1 MPDYCTCG
9 AQLPPDAR
17 FCHKCGKPQYDYPQF
32 EPEVAPEPPPIAP
45 ANAKPP
51 NVAIGFRNLMAVNVS
66 FLATLL
72 TFLVIAIP
80 MPPIMAL
87 IRFFVCF
94 VAAGYFAVYVYKR
107 RSGQTI
113 TVRAGARL
121 GWMTG
126 MFSFVVGSI
135 MALAEMPSA
144 ATFRQQMINQNPAM
158 RQFVDSVDDR
168 TIMIAVALMTLMF
181 LFVLLNVLPMVGGVL
196 GAKMLEKD

>member
-1 MPDYCTCG
+1 
-9 AQLPPDAR
+9 
-17 FCHKCGKPQYDYPQF
+17 
-32 EPEVAPEPPPIAP
+32 
-45 ANAKPP
+45 
-51 NVAIGFRNLMAVNVS
+51 MAVNVS